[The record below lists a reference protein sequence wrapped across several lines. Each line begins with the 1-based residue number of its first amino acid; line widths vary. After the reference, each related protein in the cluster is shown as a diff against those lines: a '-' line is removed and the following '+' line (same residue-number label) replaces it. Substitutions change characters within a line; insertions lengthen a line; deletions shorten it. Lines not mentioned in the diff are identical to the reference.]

1 MNENNLDNNSNN
13 NDTSTYR
20 ATSNLNTAIEN
31 PQINVNS
38 ATGVNMQDLGY
49 NNYANNNN
57 NNNLNNNSQ
66 FLNNSYNNQG
76 EVNDYND
83 NITSPVNDS
92 FNSNQSQSEND
103 GSYTYEPV
111 MQEKKVKKEN
121 VISSLLHSKE
131 FKAIIFIVF
140 ILCLFLLVMPY
151 IYDFLRNLKMSIFT

>member
-1 MNENNLDNNSNN
+1 MNGNNLDNNSNN

-49 NNYANNNN
+49 NNYANN

>member
-49 NNYANNNN
+49 NNYANN

>member
-1 MNENNLDNNSNN
+1 
-13 NDTSTYR
+13 
-20 ATSNLNTAIEN
+20 
-31 PQINVNS
+31 
-38 ATGVNMQDLGY
+38 MQDLGY
-49 NNYANNNN
+49 NNYAN

-76 EVNDYND
+76 EVNDYSD

>member
-57 NNNLNNNSQ
+57 NLNNNSQ

-76 EVNDYND
+76 EVNDYSD

-151 IYDFLRNLKMSIFT
+151 IYDFFRNLKMSIFT

>member
-13 NDTSTYR
+13 NDTNTYR

-49 NNYANNNN
+49 NNYANN

-151 IYDFLRNLKMSIFT
+151 IYDFFRNLKMSIFT

>member
-57 NNNLNNNSQ
+57 NLNNNSQ

-76 EVNDYND
+76 EVNDYSD

-92 FNSNQSQSEND
+92 FNSNQSQSEDD
-103 GSYTYEPV
+103 GAYTYEPV

-151 IYDFLRNLKMSIFT
+151 IYDFFRNLKMSIFT

>member
-57 NNNLNNNSQ
+57 NLNNNSQ

-76 EVNDYND
+76 EVNDYSD

-92 FNSNQSQSEND
+92 FNSNQSQSEDD

-151 IYDFLRNLKMSIFT
+151 IYDFFRNLKMSIFT

>member
-13 NDTSTYR
+13 NDTNTYR

-57 NNNLNNNSQ
+57 NLNNNSQ

-76 EVNDYND
+76 EVNDYSD

-151 IYDFLRNLKMSIFT
+151 IYDFFRNLKMSIFT

>member
-1 MNENNLDNNSNN
+1 MNDNNLNNNSNN
-13 NDTSTYR
+13 NGTNTYR

-49 NNYANNNN
+49 NNYANSD
-57 NNNLNNNSQ
+57 NNLNNNSQ

-76 EVNDYND
+76 EVNNFDD
-83 NITSPVNDS
+83 NITSPVND
-92 FNSNQSQSEND
+92 NPISNQNVND
-103 GSYTYEPV
+103 SSYTYEPV

-131 FKAIIFIVF
+131 FKVIIFIVF

-151 IYDFLRNLKMSIFT
+151 IYDFFRNLKIIFL